1 MGNNPG
7 PINGPR
13 NRGSKGI
20 GNASI
25 NEDFEEWKHAR
36 KKRRE
41 QLKTKIE

>member
-13 NRGSKGI
+13 NKDI

-25 NEDFEEWKHAR
+25 NEDFRRVEETHAR
-36 KKRRE
+36 
-41 QLKTKIE
+41 